1 MNRRFAFAAAVL
13 AVLFAAVLPVA
24 AQKGQPLRVFIRAS
38 EKTHEAG
45 EHDYPRFLQE
55 WSWLLMQR
63 GAATTGGLRF
73 PTKEELEMTDVLVLY
88 ASDGNNI
95 APEDQRN
102 LERFL
107 KRGGG
112 LVALHD
118 SICGTNAAWFKTV
131 AGGAKV
137 HGETNWSRGLTG
149 LYFQD
154 YAHPITEAEVIESN
168 GSKMGKRSR
177 HRFGFIM
184 AKNI

>member
-1 MNRRFAFAAAVL
+1 MNCRLALATALL
-13 AVLFAAVLPVA
+13 AVWFTDVFPAM
-24 AQKGQPLRVFIRAS
+24 AQRGQPLRVFIRAS
-38 EKTHEAG
+38 EKTHGAG

-73 PTKEELEMTDVLVLY
+73 PTREDLDKTDVLVLY
-88 ASDGNNI
+88 AADGNDI

-102 LERFL
+102 LERFV

-118 SICGTNAAWFKTV
+118 AICGTNAAWFKTV

-154 YAHPITEAEVIESN
+154 YTHPITEGVSNFDLNDESFY
-168 GSKMGKRSR
+168 RL
-177 HRFGFIM
+177 HL
-184 AKNI
+184 